1 MLRFAQHDT
10 LFQRFQSLI
19 WGGLRGVVKFPSMP
33 VTISPEQP
41 DTDDA
46 RALIAELDA
55 YLIPLYP
62 PASHHGY
69 PVEKLIAE
77 GVELFIARVDGT
89 AAGCGAVKFFSAGYA
104 ELKRMYVRPAF
115 RRRGLGKII
124 IEYLETFILQKG
136 IRTVRLETGVLQAE
150 AIGLY
155 ERMGYQRIEPFGE
168 YLPDPLSYFYEKQL
182 PHPSLP
188 SPNP

>member
-1 MLRFAQHDT
+1 
-10 LFQRFQSLI
+10 
-19 WGGLRGVVKFPSMP
+19 MP
-33 VTISPEQP
+33 YTISPESP
-41 DTDDA
+41 DTSDA

-77 GVELFIARVDGT
+77 GVDFFILRMDGT
-89 AAGCGAVKFFSAGYA
+89 AAGCGAVKIFFPDYA

-115 RRRGLGKII
+115 RRRGLSKII
-124 IEYLETFILQKG
+124 IEYLETFILRKG

-155 ERMGYQRIEPFGE
+155 ERMGYKRIEPFGE
-168 YLPDPLSYFYEKQL
+168 YLPDPLSFFYEKRM
-182 PHPSLP
+182 
-188 SPNP
+188 

>member
-1 MLRFAQHDT
+1 
-10 LFQRFQSLI
+10 
-19 WGGLRGVVKFPSMP
+19 MP

-41 DTDDA
+41 DTTDA

-77 GVELFIARVDGT
+77 GVEFFVARVDGT
-89 AAGCGAVKFFSAGYA
+89 AAGCGAVKFFDGDYA
-104 ELKRMYVRPAF
+104 ELKRMYTRPPF
-115 RRRGLGKII
+115 RGRGLARAMIRQ
-124 IEYLETFILQKG
+124 LESRATMRGIL
-136 IRTVRLETGVLQAE
+136 VLRLETGIYQLE

-155 ERMGYQRIEPFGE
+155 ERMGYKRIEPFGE

-182 PHPSLP
+182 PDSSLP

>member
-1 MLRFAQHDT
+1 
-10 LFQRFQSLI
+10 
-19 WGGLRGVVKFPSMP
+19 MP
-33 VTISPEQP
+33 FSISAESP
-41 DTDDA
+41 DTADA

-77 GVELFIARVDGT
+77 GVEFFVVRVDGT
-89 AAGCGAVKFFSAGYA
+89 AAGCGAVKFFPDGYA
-104 ELKRMYVRPAF
+104 ELKRMYVRHAF
-115 RRRGLGKII
+115 RGQGLGKII
-124 IEYLETFILQKG
+124 IEYLEAFILQKG

-155 ERMGYQRIEPFGE
+155 ERMGYKQVEPFGE
-168 YLPDPLSYFYEKQL
+168 YLPDPLSFFYEKRL
-182 PHPSLP
+182 P
-188 SPNP
+188 

>member
-1 MLRFAQHDT
+1 
-10 LFQRFQSLI
+10 
-19 WGGLRGVVKFPSMP
+19 MP

-41 DTDDA
+41 DSADA

-69 PVEKLIAE
+69 PVEKLISE
-77 GVELFIARVDGT
+77 GVDFFLARVDET
-89 AAGCGAVKFFSAGYA
+89 AAGCGAVKFFPAGYA
-104 ELKRMYVRPAF
+104 ELKRMYVRRAF
-115 RRRGLGKII
+115 RGRGLGKII

-155 ERMGYQRIEPFGE
+155 ERMGYKRIEPFGE
-168 YLPDPLSYFYEKQL
+168 YLPDPLSYFYEKRL
-182 PHPSLP
+182 PHVP
-188 SPNP
+188 SPNPEGALPY